1 MSKKRFAK
9 ISTLGSRLTSIISV
23 TLVLLILG
31 ILGMT
36 LVASHGLSDDI
47 RSNMGFVVKL
57 SPAASADDASRV
69 KRLLGATPGLASY
82 QFSSP
87 ESILAQ
93 ESQLMGEDIE
103 SMLDGENP
111 FGAEFDV
118 KVEPVYACADSI
130 GALSA
135 AISKDAAV
143 EEVVTDSAVVDNV
156 NSVLHRLSVVLLAV
170 AIALLIISFVLINNT
185 VSLAVYSRRFIIHTM
200 KLVGATGAF
209 IRRPFILAGIA
220 TGAIA
225 AGVAIALLA
234 ALRAYAATFDP
245 MVNLLLGWTDMA
257 MIFIAMALL
266 DILICALASTV
277 ATNRYLRAD
286 YDEMFMK

>member
-1 MSKKRFAK
+1 M
-9 ISTLGSRLTSIISV
+9 
-23 TLVLLILG
+23 
-31 ILGMT
+31 
-36 LVASHGLSDDI
+36 
-47 RSNMGFVVKL
+47 
-57 SPAASADDASRV
+57 
-69 KRLLGATPGLASY
+69 
-82 QFSSP
+82 
-87 ESILAQ
+87 
-93 ESQLMGEDIE
+93 
-103 SMLDGENP
+103 
-111 FGAEFDV
+111 
-118 KVEPVYACADSI
+118 
-130 GALSA
+130 
-135 AISKDAAV
+135 
-143 EEVVTDSAVVDNV
+143 
-156 NSVLHRLSVVLLAV
+156 
-170 AIALLIISFVLINNT
+170 LINNT

-266 DILICALASTV
+266 GILICALASTV